1 MAAVF
6 PFLADALVVLGVV
19 VMTVGVY
26 GIIRLPDTYARLHAA
41 SKVVSLG
48 VVSLLLASTVTG
60 DPAVVFRVALIG
72 AFLVVTTP
80 VSAHVVARAA
90 YLRGEKM
97 ESRGAVD
104 ESGKLD
110 IGS

>member
-1 MAAVF
+1 MVAAL
-6 PFLADALVVLGVV
+6 PFLADALVVLGVI
-19 VMTVGVY
+19 VMTLGVY

-60 DPAVVFRVALIG
+60 DPAVIFRVALIA

-90 YLRGEKM
+90 YLRGERM
-97 ESRGAVD
+97 EGRQTID
-104 ESGKLD
+104 
-110 IGS
+110 

>member
-26 GIIRLPDTYARLHAA
+26 GIVRLPDTYARLHAA

-48 VVSLLLASTVTG
+48 VVSLLLASTVTV

-90 YLRGEKM
+90 YLRGERM

-110 IGS
+110 TGS